1 MNVKSPSFRAYAFV
15 IPSSFVLRDSSFA
28 TKGHRS
34 GDLRAG
40 WWVLCCLIA
49 LLPAAVYGRANEGEP
64 SARSRV
70 VVLTDISNEPDDE
83 MSLVRFLVYANEF
96 EVEGLIATTS
106 VWLRDKLRA
115 DLILQTVKAFGE
127 VQPNLARHAPGF
139 PPAEQLLKVIAAGPP
154 TFGMRGLGEG
164 KLSSGTERL
173 IAAADRDD
181 PRPLWV
187 TIWGG
192 ANTLA
197 EALMHVRKTRRPE
210 AVRTFVAKLRVYAI
224 SDQDDAGPWLR
235 REFPDLFYVVSPSTV
250 DSKEYHRATW
260 TGISGDRRYRNCLG
274 ANFTTV
280 SQEWLDEHIR
290 GKGPLGKLYPKVK
303 FIMEGDTPSFLNLIG
318 NGLAAHE
325 SPGWGGWGGRY
336 ELRQC
341 YGETRP
347 IWTNSRD
354 TVIGVDGKEY
364 TSDQATIWRWR
375 QAFQHDFAARMDWC
389 LNRPKDANHNPVVVV
404 NGEAGRSVV
413 RIKASAG
420 VAVKLSAAGTTDPGG
435 HKLGYHWFVYP
446 EAGTFRGRVEVAGAS
461 LEKTTVTLSDGA
473 KGTAHVILAVE
484 NDGKPSLTA
493 YRRVIVEV
501 DDGKVKRRK

>member
-1 MNVKSPSFRAYAFV
+1 MKIDGGLEYLGSLGDWVAPFPIHRA
-15 IPSSFVLRDSSFA
+15 
-28 TKGHRS
+28 HRS
-34 GDLRAG
+34 GNSRAVL
-40 WWVLCCLIA
+40 WVLCCLIA
-49 LLPAAVYGRANEGEP
+49 LLPAADYARADAGEP
-64 SARSRV
+64 TARPRV

-106 VWLRDKLRA
+106 VWLRDKIRP
-115 DLILQTVKAFGE
+115 DLIRQTVKAFGD
-127 VQPNLARHAPGF
+127 VQANLARHAPGF
-139 PPAEQLLKVIAAGPP
+139 PPVEQLLRVIASGPP
-154 TFGMRGLGEG
+154 MFGIRGLGEG
-164 KLSSGTERL
+164 KPSSGAERL

-197 EALMHVRKTRRPE
+197 EALMHVRKTRRSE

-224 SDQDDAGPWLR
+224 SDQDDGGPWLR
-235 REFPDLFYVVSPSTV
+235 REFPDLYYIVSPSTV

-260 TGISGDRRYRNCLG
+260 TGISGDRRYKNCLG
-274 ANFTTV
+274 ADFTTV

-303 FIMEGDTPSFLNLIG
+303 FIMEGDTPSFLNLIA

-325 SPGWGGWGGRY
+325 NPGWGGWGGRY

-341 YGETRP
+341 YGESRP

-354 TVIGVDGKEY
+354 TVTGVDGKEY

-389 LNRPKDANHNPVVVV
+389 LKGPKEANHNPVVVV
-404 NGEAGRSVV
+404 NGEAGKGVV
-413 RIKASAG
+413 RIKANSGA
-420 VAVKLSAAGTTDPGG
+420 VVKLSAAGTTDPGG
-435 HKLGYHWFVYP
+435 HKLRYHWFVYP
-446 EAGTFRGRVEVAGAS
+446 EAGTFRGHVEVAEPRRQMA
-461 LEKTTVTLSDGA
+461 TVTLAQEA
-473 KGTAHVILAVE
+473 KGMAHVILAVE